1 MSSGYPAG
9 AGDGTGL
16 DSLLASLR
24 HSAKPAVQLEPS
36 YSYYGNG
43 NNNNYFTH
51 PGSAQQ
57 HQSFQQAS
65 VSSPIPTPPVGGQ
78 QPHHASAVI
87 SPAESPQQRVPAAP
101 GASANADR
109 TSSLLNLLKFSQAST
124 SAQTQSTPIGT
135 PLPPS
140 RETSYASPGHH
151 GPDSASNYS
160 RGESDLLAAL
170 IGAAQAKPPKQPSPQ
185 FTPNLLPSRSTFGRN
200 SPPPADTQ
208 NYLLGLLNQPK
219 PPQTEQPSQF
229 KPAQVMTPP
238 SKPSS
243 PEDIEE
249 LAQALEESMIEN
261 SMMGSAATEGIASLG
276 KENRE
281 PTTKSAPGLFTYVN
295 PFEQLAASSPR
306 NRTPKISSAGPRSTS
321 SPKIQILKRQEPDQ
335 KRKSDDRGTPSIA
348 SPAQLRQK
356 IEPSSQSSSPP
367 PTPLQDGRTQVEA
380 LIGIGASEDNASVHA
395 ALSEVA
401 DRADKE
407 AQDAISRAENAE
419 SQASIEKDLR
429 DMLAATTEKDFDS
442 TAQVAAASIK
452 QELEKDEFSG
462 ALDSLPT
469 PVAEEVKN
477 IIDETAHGHIAD
489 SWESADAEDNLIK
502 EGEARVV
509 KVFNF
514 PMKPWSS
521 ITIKDSEE
529 TRPAFRDEAVMDIAR
544 LKKEFDQVDRTLVT
558 ASNNF
563 IVYGMSR
570 NGGVRIIRQDDGKD
584 ARIFTETHDRI
595 FNVVTSSSSAERKD
609 SIIGTGISGTV
620 YWALV
625 KDGDNDHIEDT
636 NPEMYGFALPP
647 IQSSDTESP
656 GGVLKTRAR
665 KSSGHPDFFAV
676 GRGKFIYVIWPSV
689 ILKQSL
695 LKSGKDRI
703 VDTDKYL
710 SKHSLKINTGKA
722 GKDFTFSEDDTIIVS
737 LDKAGRVKFWDV
749 RSLTSSDIDAHPS
762 RTQQIEIKDP
772 LLTFVTTPISEK
784 SWPTSV
790 LFVDKLR
797 PYQRGGAL
805 RYLIVGMKQNHT
817 LQLWDLAL
825 GKPVQ
830 EINLPHGKESDA
842 VCSVLYHAATG
853 MIVVG
858 HPTRNSIY
866 FLHLSAPKYSLP
878 KNITQAEYIE
888 KLVAADSSLPKPE
901 STAVISGMREYSFAD
916 KGMLRSLDILQ
927 TPNSVSTPVEPSALF
942 ELYSMHSKGVTCLT
956 IKQADLGWTSDN
968 KVILPVDAKA
978 TGAVTIETLKE
989 VSPAPA
995 PEVSESTQA
1004 APPTRIVPRPAKE
1017 TSAKDS
1023 LKKAHQG
1030 DSSAAATKL
1039 ETKIEKKDQNA
1050 NNGSASANAPEKAE
1064 RKKRRKGASDP
1075 ASGDASHIG
1084 QASKMIVLDP
1094 SSHARNGLQSKATA
1108 TAPEA
1113 SAATVAAQDF
1123 NDAAL
1128 KNIESR
1134 VSTEVKKLFGES
1146 LDSLYHNIKI
1156 DRSAQNNVFNASQ
1169 DAMLRLVSETLTDN
1183 IELTLSRKVNEGI
1196 RQSVIPALAEASQK
1210 ALKDNLGSVLSAQLT
1225 QSLPKELQKILP
1237 EAVNRTLQHPQTLKL
1252 LAESLAK
1259 GVAFRVEEHFAV
1271 LIQTVVIPQFQ
1282 GVVAQS
1288 MQRFATDLQR
1298 QNAAQIKEIQEHRQA
1313 DTVKIDQLTQL
1324 VTGLTATISSMAEA
1338 QTEFQAQ
1345 FLKVQEQ
1352 AADDRRLLTQ
1362 RGEGSVTPARA
1373 SSASI
1378 ARPPTAQTGQ
1388 TIEKTATELEY
1399 DATVNSLTK
1408 AMQEGQY
1415 ENAVVQWLQTRQE
1428 QLYFRSLFVN
1438 YDPVFLQSLS
1448 PLLLLSL
1455 GATISLDF
1463 TGDLLPQRIS
1473 WMEVLVDSFQ
1483 LHVNAGTVEPQ
1494 VRDLIPKIM
1503 GIFVQ
1508 RIEHLFMRISQVAA
1522 HDPIL
1527 KRLSLLVVSS
1537 NRILETGVSS
1547 AAPNQAAHH

>member
-36 YSYYGNG
+36 YGYYGNG
-43 NNNNYFTH
+43 NSNYFTH
-51 PGSAQQ
+51 SGSAQL
-57 HQSFQQAS
+57 QSFQQAS

-87 SPAESPQQRVPAAP
+87 SPAESPQQRVPAAA
-101 GASANADR
+101 GASTNADR

-124 SAQTQSTPIGT
+124 GAQNQSAPIGP

-140 RETSYASPGHH
+140 RDASFASSSLH
-151 GPDSASNYS
+151 GPDSASSHS

-170 IGAAQAKPPKQPSPQ
+170 MGAAQTKPPVQASPQ
-185 FTPNLLPSRSTFGRN
+185 FAPTLQPPQSTFGSN
-200 SPPPADTQ
+200 GPPPADTH

-219 PPQTEQPSQF
+219 PPQTEQPPQ
-229 KPAQVMTPP
+229 PAQVMTPP

-249 LAQALEESMIEN
+249 LAQALEDSTVEN
-261 SMMGSAATEGIASLG
+261 SMMGSATTEGVASSFG
-276 KENRE
+276 KENKE
-281 PTTKSAPGLFTYVN
+281 PTTKSTPGLFTYVN

-306 NRTPKISSAGPRSTS
+306 NRTPKIASAGLPSTS
-321 SPKIQILKRQEPDQ
+321 SPKIQILKRQEPDH
-335 KRKSDDRGTPSIA
+335 KRKSDDKGTPSISSSA
-348 SPAQLRQK
+348 LLRQK
-356 IEPSSQSSSPP
+356 NEPSSQSSSAP
-367 PTPLQDGRTQVEA
+367 PTPLPDGRTQVEA
-380 LIGIGASEDNASVHA
+380 LIGIGAADNKASVHA
-395 ALSEVA
+395 ALSEVG

-407 AQDAISRAENAE
+407 VQDAISRAENAE

-429 DMLAATTEKDFDS
+429 DMLAATTEKEFES
-442 TAQVAAASIK
+442 TAQLAAASIK

-469 PVAEEVKN
+469 SIAAEVKT
-477 IIDETAHGHIAD
+477 IIDEAAHGHIAD
-489 SWESADAEDNLIK
+489 SWESADAEDNPVK
-502 EGEARVV
+502 ESVV

-521 ITIKDSEE
+521 ITIIDSQE

-544 LKKEFDQVDRTLVT
+544 LKKEFDQIDRTLVT

-570 NGGVRIIRQDDGKD
+570 NGGLRIIRQDDGKD

-595 FNVVTSSSSAERKD
+595 FNVVISSSSAERKD
-609 SIIGTGISGTV
+609 AIIGTGISGTV

-656 GGVLKTRAR
+656 GGVLKTRSR

-695 LKSGKDRI
+695 VKNGKDRI
-703 VDTDKYL
+703 VDTEKYL
-710 SKHSLKINTGKA
+710 SKHSLKVNTGKA
-722 GKDFTFSEDDTIIVS
+722 GKDFTFSGDDTIIVS

-749 RSLTSSDIDAHPS
+749 RSLTSSEIGAHPS
-762 RTQQIEIKDP
+762 RTQQIEIKNP
-772 LLTFVTTPISEK
+772 LLTLITTPASEK

-853 MIVVG
+853 MIIVG

-866 FLHLSAPKYSLP
+866 FLHLSAPKYNLP
-878 KNITQAEYIE
+878 KSITQAEFME
-888 KLVAADSSLPKPE
+888 KLVAADPSLPKPE

-927 TPNSVSTPVEPSALF
+927 TPNSVSTLAEPSALF

-968 KVILPVDAKA
+968 KVIHPVDAKA
-978 TGAVTIETLKE
+978 TGAITIETLKE
-989 VSPAPA
+989 ISPTPA

-1004 APPTRIVPRPAKE
+1004 APPNRNAPRATAKE

-1023 LKKAHQG
+1023 PKKAHQG
-1030 DSSAAATKL
+1030 DSSAPTKA
-1039 ETKIEKKDQNA
+1039 EAKAEKKDQNA
-1050 NNGSASANAPEKAE
+1050 NSGSASTNAPEKAE
-1064 RKKRRKGASDP
+1064 RKKRRKGTSEP
-1075 ASGDASHIG
+1075 APVDASHVG
-1084 QASKMIVLDP
+1084 QASKTIVLDP
-1094 SSHARNGLQSKATA
+1094 SSHVRNGLQSRATA
-1108 TAPEA
+1108 TAPSEA

-1123 NDAAL
+1123 NDVAL

-1183 IELTLSRKVNEGI
+1183 IESTLSRKVSQGI
-1196 RQSVIPALAEASQK
+1196 QQSVIPALAEASQK
-1210 ALKDNLGSVLSAQLT
+1210 ALKENLGSALSAHLT
-1225 QSLPKELQKILP
+1225 QSLPTELQKVLP
-1237 EAVNRTLQHPQTLKL
+1237 EAVNRSLQHPQNLKL

-1259 GVAFRVEEHFAV
+1259 SVAFRVEEHFAV
-1271 LIQTVVIPQFQ
+1271 LIQTIVIPQFQ

-1288 MQRFATDLQR
+1288 TQKFATDLQR
-1298 QNAAQIKEIQEHRQA
+1298 QNAAQLDALQEHRQA
-1313 DTVKIDQLTQL
+1313 DTVKIEQLTQL

-1338 QTEFQAQ
+1338 QTEFQAR

-1362 RGEGSVTPARA
+1362 RGEGSVITARA

-1388 TIEKTATELEY
+1388 TVEKTATELEY
-1399 DATVNSLTK
+1399 EATVSSITK

-1428 QLYFRSLFVN
+1428 QLYFRNLFVN
-1438 YDPVFLQSLS
+1438 YDPAFLQSLS

-1455 GATISLDF
+1455 GATVSLDF

-1503 GIFVQ
+1503 GIYVQ

-1547 AAPNQAAHH
+1547 AAPNQAARH